1 MTHDAEV
8 TMALYQNLLPEEER
22 VLKEME
28 RDILRMLMENSLSA
42 RPIWTGRTEDNIR
55 FVQLALLTT
64 LKLRVLLELPSSE
77 LATISSDVLLSRL
90 EKSISQG

>member
-1 MTHDAEV
+1 MTDDAEV

-42 RPIWTGRTEDNIR
+42 RPIWTGGTEDNSR
-55 FVQLALLTT
+55 FVQLALLATP
-64 LKLRVLLELPSSE
+64 KLRVLLELPSSE
-77 LATISSDVLLSRL
+77 LTTISSDVLLSQL
-90 EKSISQG
+90 ENSISQG